1 MPRQRVASLSQ
12 SQHPA
17 IDIQDEVVIVVLG
30 ASGDLA
36 KKKTYPALFGLFRHE
51 LLPKNIKIVG
61 YARTKMSDED
71 YKKRISAYFK
81 HIDSDEDKA
90 IKQKF
95 LDNCSYISGQYDT
108 DDGYIEL
115 NKHIR
120 KLEDSMGV
128 ANRDRLFYLALPPSV
143 FAVVSA
149 HLRRNVYPNDEGT
162 VRVIIEKPF
171 GHDLESSQELQ
182 MQLEPIWE
190 ESEIFRIDHYLG
202 KEMVKNILILRFG
215 NLFFS
220 SSWNNRTI
228 SNVQISFK
236 EPFGTQGR
244 GGYFDSIGIIRDVM
258 QNHLLQVLSLIAMER
273 PVSFDAED
281 IRDEKVKLL
290 KAIDP
295 LTLDDVVLGQYVK
308 SEDGKEPAYTDDE
321 TVPKGSRAV
330 TFAALGLQIHNER
343 WEGVPFILRAGKALD
358 EAKVEIRIQFKDVAK
373 GIFKNIPRN
382 ELVIRV
388 QPEEAIYLK
397 LNTKYPGL
405 TTRTVITDLDLT
417 YHSRY
422 ENLKI
427 PEAYEALI
435 LDALKGDH
443 SNFVRN
449 DELDVSWQLFSPL
462 LYKID
467 DDPTII
473 PEPYPYG
480 SRGPK
485 SVSKFLADR
494 GYVRDKEGL
503 YQWPITKPDA
513 AQDVTET

>member
-1 MPRQRVASLSQ
+1 MTN
-12 SQHPA
+12 
-17 IDIQDEVVIVVLG
+17 EEY
-30 ASGDLA
+30 
-36 KKKTYPALFGLFRHE
+36 KT
-51 LLPKNIKIVG
+51 
-61 YARTKMSDED
+61 
-71 YKKRISAYFK
+71 RISAYFK
-81 HIDSDEDKA
+81 NVESDADKA
-90 IKQKF
+90 TKQTF

-108 DDGYIEL
+108 DEGYTEL

-120 KLEDSMGV
+120 KLEDNMGF
-128 ANRDRLFYLALPPSV
+128 AKRDRLFYLALPPSV
-143 FAVVSA
+143 FATVSS
-149 HLRRNVYPNDEGT
+149 HLRKNVYPGDEGT

-171 GHDLESSQELQ
+171 GHDLDSARTLQE
-182 MQLEPIWE
+182 QLAPIWKE
-190 ESEIFRIDHYLG
+190 EEIFRIDHYLG

-220 SSWNNRTI
+220 SSWNNKTI

-244 GGYFDSIGIIRDVM
+244 GGYFDTIGIIRDVM
-258 QNHLLQVLSLIAMER
+258 QNHLLQVLSLVAMER

-290 KAIDP
+290 KAIAP
-295 LTLDDVVLGQYVK
+295 LTLDDAVLGQYVR
-308 SEDGKEPAYTDDE
+308 SEDGKEPAYTDDD
-321 TVPKGSRAV
+321 TVSKGSRAV
-330 TFAALGLQIHNER
+330 TFAALHLQIHNER

-373 GIFKNIPRN
+373 GIFKSIPRN

-405 TTRTVITDLDLT
+405 TTRTVISDLDLT

-422 ENLKI
+422 ANLKI

-435 LDALKGDH
+435 LDALRGDH
-443 SNFVRN
+443 SNFVRD
-449 DELDVSWQLFSPL
+449 DELLVSWQLFSPL
-462 LYKID
+462 LHMID
-467 DDPTII
+467 NDTSVV

-503 YQWPITKPDA
+503 YQWPITKPDV
-513 AQDVTET
+513 AQDTTDN

>member
-1 MPRQRVASLSQ
+1 MN
-12 SQHPA
+12 
-17 IDIQDEVVIVVLG
+17 DEEY
-30 ASGDLA
+30 
-36 KKKTYPALFGLFRHE
+36 KT
-51 LLPKNIKIVG
+51 
-61 YARTKMSDED
+61 
-71 YKKRISAYFK
+71 RISSYFK
-81 HIDSDEDKA
+81 CPDDESKE
-90 IKQKF
+90 KSKKF
-95 LDNCSYISGQYDT
+95 LDICTYVSGAYDT
-108 DDGYIEL
+108 DDGYKSL
-115 NKHIR
+115 NKHVR
-120 KLEDSMGV
+120 ELEDDDMKV
-128 ANRDRLFYLALPPSV
+128 KRRDRLFYLALPPSV
-143 FAVVSA
+143 FATVSK
-149 HLRRNVYPNDEGT
+149 HIKNNVYPGDEGT
-162 VRVIIEKPF
+162 CRVIIEKPF
-171 GHDLESSQELQ
+171 GHDLESALELQ
-182 MQLEPIWE
+182 SQLEPVWK

-220 SSWNNRTI
+220 SSWNNKVI

-236 EPFGTQGR
+236 EPFGTEGR

-258 QNHLLQVLSLIAMER
+258 QNHLLQVLSLVAMER
-273 PVSFDAED
+273 PVSFDSED

-290 KAIDP
+290 KAIAP
-295 LTLDDVVLGQYVK
+295 LELKDTILGQYTK
-308 SEDGKEPAYTDDE
+308 SEDGTKPAYIDDD
-321 TVPKGSRAV
+321 TVSKDSRAV
-330 TFAALGLQIHNER
+330 TYAALHLQIHNER

-373 GIFKNIPRN
+373 GIFTNIPRN

-397 LNTKYPGL
+397 MNSKYPGL

-422 ENLKI
+422 ANLKI

-449 DELDVSWQLFSPL
+449 DELGVSWELFSPL
-462 LYKID
+462 LHKID
-467 DDPTII
+467 EDPSIK
-473 PEPYPYG
+473 PELYPYG

-503 YQWPITKPDA
+503 YQWPITSPSPN
-513 AQDVTET
+513 